1 MLTFK
6 NYMMKKSLIL
16 FAIFGLIGTA
26 VFAQR
31 IGYVDSEYVMGNIPE
46 YQSAQDEIEDASE
59 RWQEE
64 LEKMYQDIERLYS
77 EYQAG
82 EVLMTEETRKERQ
95 EEIFESEREAKEFRE
110 QKFGQQGEIF
120 QLQDSKIR
128 PIQDKVFQAV
138 EAVSRKKRLDFVFDK
153 AGEVNWLF
161 VNPTYDLSKEV
172 LAEMG
177 YKIEEGDDQ
186 QRNRN

>member
-6 NYMMKKSLIL
+6 FCTMKKVFTLIALFSLM
-16 FAIFGLIGTA
+16 GLTT
-26 VFAQR
+26 FAQR
-31 IGYVDSEYVMGNIPE
+31 IGYIDSDYVMSNIPE

-95 EEIFESEREAKEFRE
+95 EEIFGSEREAKEFRE
-110 QKFGQQGEIF
+110 TKFGQEGEIF
-120 QLQDSKIR
+120 KLQESKIR
-128 PIQDKVFQAV
+128 PIQDKVFKAV

-153 AGEVNWLF
+153 SGEVNWLF
-161 VNPTYDLSKEV
+161 ANPTFDMSKEV

-186 QRNRN
+186 GRN

>member
-6 NYMMKKSLIL
+6 NYTMKKALIL
-16 FAIFGLIGTA
+16 FAILGFLGTS

-31 IGYVDSEYVMGNIPE
+31 IGYIDSEYVMENIPE
-46 YQSAQDEIEDASE
+46 YQAAQDEIEDASE

-120 QLQDSKIR
+120 KLQDSKVR

-153 AGEVNWLF
+153 AGEVSWLF
-161 VNPTYDLSKEV
+161 ANPTYDLSKDV

-186 QRNRN
+186 RDRN